1 MRLLIVVIDAVEPT
15 LLRRWAADRTLPNI
29 RELIDRGTS
38 GEVRGVEGLIHSTWP
53 SFYTGLNPAGH
64 GVYRASQLDSGSYEF
79 FRPRDRP
86 DGTGGTPLWTLASD
100 AGRRVAVVDAQLSR
114 LDQNVNGVH
123 VVGWGDFENPPYA
136 TSPPTLAAEIAAAV
150 GDYPLSDVLDHRRT
164 TVEEFGHLVASL
176 ELGVEKKTALALE
189 LLDREDWD
197 LFVHTFTEG
206 HCVGHQC
213 WHLHDP
219 GSPSHDPK
227 VAAKIGDPVER
238 VYRALDRGVG
248 TVIERAG
255 DARVLV
261 LSLHGMSSWRGA
273 GMLLDEILY
282 RLDATARPAVE
293 QTPRLRELLYRMR
306 VTDNPVYNR
315 VRARRAGERSPY
327 REPRDV
333 LGWAD
338 VRASRCFTV
347 PTGFPVAGIRLN
359 LVGREPE
366 GILRRGS
373 DADAFC
379 EWLSGELLA
388 IVDERTGTPLVAAIR
403 RTEDIYAGPRLDA
416 LPDLLVEWNAE
427 PTGTLDHAGG
437 RGATVRAR
445 SESIGVVVGENRYHR
460 TGDHLPSGFF
470 VYTGHG
476 VPVGERAEPVELT
489 DFYPTIC
496 ALLGLPIP
504 EVDGGLIRELVFPT
518 GFAN

>member
-1 MRLLIVVIDAVEPT
+1 
-15 LLRRWAADRTLPNI
+15 
-29 RELIDRGTS
+29 
-38 GEVRGVEGLIHSTWP
+38 
-53 SFYTGLNPAGH
+53 
-64 GVYRASQLDSGSYEF
+64 
-79 FRPRDRP
+79 
-86 DGTGGTPLWTLASD
+86 
-100 AGRRVAVVDAQLSR
+100 VAVVDAQLSR

-164 TVEEFGHLVASL
+164 TVKEFGHLVASL

-219 GSPSHDPK
+219 DSPSHDPK
-227 VAAKIGDPVER
+227 AAAKIGDPVER

-293 QTPRLRELLYRMR
+293 RTRRLRKLLYRMR
-306 VTDNPVYNR
+306 VTDNRVYRR
-315 VRARRAGERSPY
+315 VRARRAGERS
-327 REPRDV
+327 RDQEPRDV

-347 PTGFPVAGIRLN
+347 PTGLAVAGIRLN

-416 LPDLLVEWNAE
+416 LPDLLVE
-427 PTGTLDHAGG
+427 
-437 RGATVRAR
+437 
-445 SESIGVVVGENRYHR
+445 
-460 TGDHLPSGFF
+460 
-470 VYTGHG
+470 
-476 VPVGERAEPVELT
+476 
-489 DFYPTIC
+489 
-496 ALLGLPIP
+496 
-504 EVDGGLIRELVFPT
+504 
-518 GFAN
+518 